1 MRKSGS
7 VLGGTTAVTMAVV
20 MGITAWLA
28 LPSAA
33 AACATCFGDPQA
45 PTTQGLNNAILML
58 LGVVGVVYVGIG
70 KLFWDFRKRSKKLE
84 EQQAARLRLRLIHG
98 GKH

>member
-1 MRKSGS
+1 MYRLRGKL
-7 VLGGTTAVTMAVV
+7 LGMTCLIG
-20 MGITAWLA
+20 LA
-28 LPSAA
+28 LPHIA

-45 PTTQGLNNAILML
+45 PMTKGLNNGILML

-70 KLFWDFRKRSKKLE
+70 KVMWEFRKRSKKLA
-84 EQQAARLRLRLIHG
+84 EQQPARARLRLIHG

>member
-1 MRKSGS
+1 MRRSGWMISS
-7 VLGGTTAVTMAVV
+7 VSATVAAVWLG
-20 MGITAWLA
+20 
-28 LPSAA
+28 LPGAA

-45 PTTQGLNNAILML
+45 PATQGMNNAILML
-58 LGVVGVVYVGIG
+58 LGVVGLVYVGIG

-84 EQQAARLRLRLIHG
+84 EQRPVRPRLRLIHG

>member
-1 MRKSGS
+1 MRRSGRI
-7 VLGGTTAVTMAVV
+7 LAATGAWTAAGMA
-20 MGITAWLA
+20 GAAWLA
-28 LPSAA
+28 LPGTA

-45 PTTQGLNNAILML
+45 PMTQGMNNAILML
-58 LGVVGVVYVGIG
+58 LGVVGLVYVGIG

-84 EQQAARLRLRLIHG
+84 EQRPPRPRLRLIHG